1 MNRMKLFILAL
12 ALITS
17 VGCVREI
24 KEGSAEDMCEV
35 RLSLGID
42 EGTQD
47 ALEIYDGTK
56 GALAEDCSDLKSVQ
70 VCIYEKGFLFSSKR
84 YLGQNSIVMNLI
96 KGRTYDLFL
105 LGNTESFAAP
115 GSENDITLANYTVA
129 DISEIDKNGAFPA
142 AEKLYGVTADEEF
155 QNVTIYLRR
164 LVSRIRLSVNTEAL
178 PGLEVKNVKILQSP
192 LTLYPFNMKGSKVS
206 YSSQVADGD
215 YATSEECEVLNSGGE
230 ILLYTFEN
238 RQGTLLPGNEDSWG
252 KVPEAIGSASGLC
265 TYVEMDCEF
274 NDTSPFSGTVKYRFY
289 LGNDECTNFDVI
301 GGQEH
306 QVCVV
311 LSNSGLEKDSW
322 KVVADYESRV
332 STFSRLEVE
341 GVKKLS
347 TGSSTRLTVRKY
359 TDTYIDGVLSSED
372 TVGEVIENSDVLWEL
387 PEHDKTEASIS
398 QDGVLTGISAGTVTV
413 NVSLISDSSICGAG
427 AIVIRNAGAIETDP
441 EWDGVGNDIAIE
453 I

>member
-1 MNRMKLFILAL
+1 MNRRKLFILAV

-17 VGCVREI
+17 TGCVREI
-24 KEGSAEDMCEV
+24 KEGCIEDICQV

-70 VCIYEKGFLFSSKR
+70 VCTYENGLLVSSDR
-84 YLGQNSIVMNLI
+84 YVGQNSIVMNLT
-96 KGRTYDLFL
+96 KGKEYDLFL
-105 LGNTESFAAP
+105 LGNTESFTAP
-115 GSENDITLANYTVA
+115 DSEVNIYQVDYT
-129 DISEIDKNGAFPA
+129 ISNASDMDKNGAFPA
-142 AEKLYGVTADEEF
+142 AEQIYGVIADEEF
-155 QNVTIYLRR
+155 QNVTIYLTK
-164 LVSRIRLSVNTEAL
+164 LVARIRLSVNTEAL
-178 PGLEVKNVKILQSP
+178 PGLEVKNVRILQSP
-192 LTLYPFNMKGSKVS
+192 LTLYPFSRNGSKVGNS
-206 YSSQVADGD
+206 GQVADGD

-238 RQGTLLPGNEDSWG
+238 RQGTLLPDNEDSWG
-252 KVPEAIGSASGLC
+252 KVPEAIGDASGLC

-289 LGNDECTNFDVI
+289 LGNDEHSNFDVI
-301 GGQEH
+301 GGKEH
-306 QVCVV
+306 QVSVV

-347 TGSSTRLTVRKY
+347 TGSSTRLSVRKY
-359 TDTYIDGVLSSED
+359 TDTYIDGILSSED

-387 PEHDKTEASIS
+387 PEYDKTEASIS

-413 NVSLISDSSICGAG
+413 NVSLISDSSISGAG
-427 AIVIRNAGAIETDP
+427 AIVIRNAGAIGTDP
-441 EWDGVGNDIAIE
+441 DWDGAGNDIAIE